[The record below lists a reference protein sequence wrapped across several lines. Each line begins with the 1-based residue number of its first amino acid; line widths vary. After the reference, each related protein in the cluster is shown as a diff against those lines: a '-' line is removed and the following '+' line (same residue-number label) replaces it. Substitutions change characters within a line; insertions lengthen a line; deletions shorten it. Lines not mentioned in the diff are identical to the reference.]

1 MANFWNLCTLGLP
14 TESGKYEVRVCK
26 KGEPLDC
33 PLSTIVLYDADK
45 QEWKLPEPLAKANM
59 EVIAWRCL

>member
-14 TESGKYEVRVCK
+14 TESSKYEVRVCK
-26 KGEPLDC
+26 KGKPLDC
-33 PLSTIVLYDADK
+33 PLSTIILYDADK
-45 QEWKLPEPLAKANM
+45 QEWRLPEPVAKANM

>member
-1 MANFWNLCTLGLP
+1 MTNFWHLCTLGLP

-33 PLSTIVLYDADK
+33 PLSTIALYDADK
-45 QEWKLPEPLAKANM
+45 QEWNLPESVAKADI